1 MANASEC
8 YRLGMIHAQVNFL
21 QQQINNIAS
30 QTCPV
35 VPSHK
40 QESFVEQEAYWGA
53 SVSAS
58 DNDGSSPSHEPMV
71 LEGLRNAPMRVRGN
85 GYRPGTRTVN

>member
-35 VPSHK
+35 LPSHK
-40 QESFVEQEAYWGA
+40 QESFVEQEYFGPA
-53 SVSAS
+53 SFGGYGMGPPVTSP
-58 DNDGSSPSHEPMV
+58 DNPAPSPIPPRKNSP
-71 LEGLRNAPMRVRGN
+71 GRNNSRR
-85 GYRPGTRTVN
+85 